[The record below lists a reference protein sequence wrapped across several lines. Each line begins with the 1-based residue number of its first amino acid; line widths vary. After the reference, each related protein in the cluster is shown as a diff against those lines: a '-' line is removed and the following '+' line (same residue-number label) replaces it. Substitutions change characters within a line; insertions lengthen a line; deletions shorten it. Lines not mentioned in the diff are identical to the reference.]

1 MSHDRGCFKCN
12 RDRWEY
18 IDCPNKDDCPKRS
31 LVEEDKT
38 SLSLNGIEPPTL
50 NGEGAGSNPVGKTI
64 FKKELTY
71 NCPNNVRE
79 TDPYRAAAWYLREA
93 SVYHDNMMGARHRL
107 DFTHALWV
115 VENADKVREIFDA
128 LDEEVDK

>member
-1 MSHDRGCFKCN
+1 MSHDRGCYRCG

-64 FKKELTY
+64 FKKEVVY
-71 NCPNNVRE
+71 ECPNNVHE
-79 TDPYRAAAWYLREA
+79 TDPKRAAAWYLREE
-93 SVYHDNMMGARHRL
+93 SNYYDSMLGARYKL
-107 DFTHALWV
+107 DLSETLWV
-115 VENADKVREIFDA
+115 IENADKVRAILDA
-128 LDEEVDK
+128 LDEELEE